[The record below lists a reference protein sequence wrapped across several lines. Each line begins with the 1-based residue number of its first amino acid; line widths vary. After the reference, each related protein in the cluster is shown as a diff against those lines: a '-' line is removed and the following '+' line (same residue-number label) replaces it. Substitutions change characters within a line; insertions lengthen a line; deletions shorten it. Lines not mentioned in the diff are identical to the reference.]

1 LIVVNNLLV
10 GNKTLRTKTPVVNYV
25 PFCMHKKLII
35 FTNVF
40 SESLKGIFP
49 IPSRS
54 HLNLQLENFLLEIGI
69 LQQGGPAIQVIFIFC
84 HNNNLFS
91 EKKSVK

>member
-1 LIVVNNLLV
+1 
-10 GNKTLRTKTPVVNYV
+10 
-25 PFCMHKKLII
+25 MHKKLII

-54 HLNLQLENFLLEIGI
+54 HLNLQLENILLEIGI
-69 LQQGGPAIQVIFIFC
+69 LLQGGPAIQVIFIFFQ
-84 HNNNLFS
+84 NNNLDLFS
-91 EKKSVK
+91 EKTVK

>member
-1 LIVVNNLLV
+1 
-10 GNKTLRTKTPVVNYV
+10 
-25 PFCMHKKLII
+25 MHKKLII

-69 LQQGGPAIQVIFIFC
+69 LQQGGPAIQVIFIFP
-84 HNNNLFS
+84 
-91 EKKSVK
+91 